1 MPPPQ
6 ALGDQD
12 LVDATP
18 LDRDALLLVEVGLQ
32 AVERPGAEG
41 QSQPFRVGQGR
52 GDDRGPLL
60 GGIGRGAPGPPAIL
74 QAGGPPLVEAMDPRV
89 DGGARDAQIF
99 GDLARSSSVGDGQ
112 EDLSPLDE
120 AGLGRP

>member
-41 QSQPFRVGQGR
+41 QSQPLRVGQRR

-60 GGIGRGAPGPPAIL
+60 GGIGRWAAGPRAIL
-74 QAGGPPLVEAMDPRV
+74 QAGEPPLVEAMDPRI
-89 DGGARDAQIF
+89 DGGAREAQVP
-99 GDLARSSSVGDGQ
+99 GDLAGSSPGGDGQ
-112 EDLSPLDE
+112 EDPGPLDE
-120 AGLGRP
+120 SGLGRP

>member
-18 LDRDALLLVEVGLQ
+18 LDRDALVLVEVGLQ

-41 QSQPFRVGQGR
+41 QSQLLRVGQGC
-52 GDDRGPLL
+52 GEDRRPLL
-60 GGIGRGAPGPPAIL
+60 GGIGRRAPGPPTIL
-74 QAGGPPLVEAMDPRV
+74 QAGEPPLVEAVDPGV
-89 DGGARDAQIF
+89 DGGAREAQVP
-99 GDLARSSSVGDGQ
+99 GDLAGSSPVGDGQ
-112 EDLSPLDE
+112 EDPSPLDV